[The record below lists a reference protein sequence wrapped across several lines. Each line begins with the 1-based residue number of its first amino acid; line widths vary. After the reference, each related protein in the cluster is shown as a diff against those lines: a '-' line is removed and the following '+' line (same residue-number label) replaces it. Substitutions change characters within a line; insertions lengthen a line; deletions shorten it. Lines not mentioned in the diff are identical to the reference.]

1 MDYQEILAFWFE
13 ECEPSQWFKKDLAFD
28 DLIKERF
35 SMIHTQVAQ
44 GEKSIWRKTI
54 EGRLAEIIV
63 LDQFSRNLFRGD
75 PESFAYDGM
84 ALVLTQEAIAT
95 DDLDQLTSQQRS
107 FLFMPLMHSESLIIH
122 EEALKR
128 FAEKG
133 MEHNLE
139 FENKH
144 RDILVRFGRYPH
156 RNTLLGRCST
166 EEEITFLKEPGSSF

>member
-1 MDYQEILAFWFE
+1 MDYQEVLTFWFE
-13 ECEPSQWFKKDLAFD
+13 ECEPSQWFKKDFTFD
-28 DLIKERF
+28 ALIKERF
-35 SMIHTQVAQ
+35 STIHAQVAQ

-63 LDQFSRNLFRGD
+63 LDQFSRNLFRDD
-75 PESFAYDGM
+75 PQSFAYDGM
-84 ALVLTQEAIAT
+84 ALVLTQEAMAT
-95 DDLDQLTSQQRS
+95 GELDRLTTQQRA
-107 FLFMPLMHSESLIIH
+107 FLFMPLMHSESLVIH

-128 FAEKG
+128 FTEKG

-156 RNTLLGRCST
+156 RNEILGRSST